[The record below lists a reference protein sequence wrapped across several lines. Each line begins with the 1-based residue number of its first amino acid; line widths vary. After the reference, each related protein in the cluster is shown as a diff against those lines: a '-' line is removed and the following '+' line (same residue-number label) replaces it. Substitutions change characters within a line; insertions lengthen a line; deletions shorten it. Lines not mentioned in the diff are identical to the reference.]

1 MDVTRLGDDPGEDG
15 AVVLQVVDGEHGVVG
30 VSLVII
36 LEQKNCHKLKIVKL

>member
-1 MDVTRLGDDPGEDG
+1 MGEDPREDG

-36 LEQKNCHKLKIVKL
+36 LEQKIVSHLKL